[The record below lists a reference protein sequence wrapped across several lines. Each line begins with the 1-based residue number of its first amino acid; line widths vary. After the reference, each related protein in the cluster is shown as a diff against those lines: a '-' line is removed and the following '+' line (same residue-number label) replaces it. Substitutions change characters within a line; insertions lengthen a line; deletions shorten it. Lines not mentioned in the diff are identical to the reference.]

1 MWLELSLRVHRR
13 EWSRV
18 ESALAQVGALSVT
31 LLDAEDHA
39 ILEPAVGD
47 TPLWPELLVNA
58 LFDGN
63 IDRRGIQAVLQ
74 ELVYTLDDARFA
86 FREVADLLAARDRLA
101 EQLAAQEAAA
111 QAQER
116 VLAIAEARY
125 KAGISS
131 YLEVLDAQ
139 RGQYSARQASL
150 QARRAWLANSTQ
162 LYKALGGGARE

>member
-1 MWLELSLRVHRR
+1 MAFAAAH
-13 EWSRV
+13 
-18 ESALAQVGALSVT
+18 
-31 LLDAEDHA
+31 
-39 ILEPAVGD
+39 AVGRIRRAALRL
-47 TPLWPELLVNA
+47 P
-58 LFDGN
+58 LFDAGRAAAN
-63 IDRRGIQAVLQ
+63 ADVAEARKVVAVADYEKTVQ
-74 ELVYTLDDARFA
+74 QA

-111 QAQER
+111 KAQER